1 VSRGV
6 PCAAAHGWFTLML
19 SFPVACCAML
29 YGSFSHR
36 LVSQRNA
43 GLSISEQE
51 YFQGLKTECETIQCI
66 NAALSGGSP
75 SRSAHEALILSVLC
89 MAANGRDETAW
100 PRRRFSP
107 FNAPLKKLQCL
118 DIYGTLVLHP
128 VHARGLHQLVQ
139 LHGGLK
145 EITTVGLAATIS

>member
-1 VSRGV
+1 
-6 PCAAAHGWFTLML
+6 
-19 SFPVACCAML
+19 ML

-43 GLSISEQE
+43 GLDISKQE
-51 YFQGLKTECETIQCI
+51 YFQGLKAECETIQYI
-66 NAALSGGSP
+66 NVALSGEKP
-75 SRSAHEALILSVLC
+75 SRSAYEALILSVLC
-89 MAANGRDETAW
+89 MAANARDETVW
-100 PRRRFSP
+100 LRQRFSP

-128 VHARGLHQLVQ
+128 VHAQGLNRLVQ